1 MIGIFE
7 VMRHGEKHLNNFVAL
22 VLPYLNNST
31 NWHIREEL
39 LNVIIISLLKAQSIY
54 DFDSYQILNGII
66 RLLND

>member
-7 VMRHGEKHLNNFVAL
+7 VMRHGEKYQNNFIAL
-22 VLPYLNNST
+22 VIPYMNNSS

-39 LNVIIISLLKAQSIY
+39 LNVIIICLLKAQNIC
-54 DFDSYQILNGII
+54 DFDPYQICNGIL